1 MKKINSFL
9 RLMLITLIFFTS
21 CGESSNS
28 SSSVDYNESIDSSI
42 SEEIEESIEED
53 NSQENDQSTERP
65 EEPRTIIK
73 QCLNCRGR
81 GTVEDQCGYC
91 DYNNDCAH
99 ERNGGVVKVQNSY
112 PTHISDG
119 TLFGRDVFESSC
131 KICSR
136 CNGRGYRTSNCS
148 ACRGKG
154 TVEERMY

>member
-1 MKKINSFL
+1 MRTLNIFL
-9 RLMLITLIFFTS
+9 RLMLIILIFFTS

-28 SSSVDYNESIDSSI
+28 SISVDSNDSIDSSI
-42 SEEIEESIEED
+42 SEEIEED

-65 EEPRTIIK
+65 EEPRIIIK
-73 QCLNCRGR
+73 QCLNCRGL
-81 GTVEDQCGYC
+81 GTVEEQCGYC
-91 DYNNDCAH
+91 DYNNDCVH

-112 PTHISDG
+112 PTHINDG

-131 KICSR
+131 QTCSR
-136 CNGRGYRTSNCS
+136 CNGRGSRTSNCS